1 MGTAAPGTSQGNDA
15 GGATSGCKFVRAV
28 DGRTC
33 LEESGGVRLN
43 LGAGHIKWPGWTA
56 VGYGCE
62 VDTDLKS
69 LPFPD
74 DHADGAVAIHVIE
87 HFYQWEALPLL
98 KEWRRVLKPGASLS
112 LECPCMDKVF
122 AYIVKLMLAG
132 KPTQSK
138 FMTNFVFWGD
148 PKYRAEPMCHK
159 WGYFAQDLA
168 DLMSEAG
175 FRDVRVEAPRY
186 HFAMRDMRVTG
197 IK

>member
-1 MGTAAPGTSQGNDA
+1 MGIAAPGTSQGNDA
-15 GGATSGCKFVRAV
+15 GGAELRFTKVRAV
-28 DGRTC
+28 DGRIC
-33 LEESGGVRLN
+33 LEDGGGVRLN

-62 VDTDLKS
+62 VDTDLKA

-87 HFYQWEALPLL
+87 HFYEWEALPLL

-122 AYIVKLMLAG
+122 AYIAKLVAVG
-132 KPTQSK
+132 HVRKSK
-138 FMTNFVFWGD
+138 FMTVFALWGD
-148 PKYRAEPMCHK
+148 PAYKNVPMCHK
-159 WGYFAQDLA
+159 WGYFADDLA
-168 DLMSEAG
+168 DLMKQAG
-175 FRDVRVEAPRY
+175 FRDVRVEEPRY

-197 IK
+197 VK